1 MLKSLIG
8 HTASKALLPVSQV
21 AYRLRITPNQIT
33 VVGMLLTLIVGV
45 FIWQGHWLSAGL
57 VLLLSGLLDLLDG
70 SLARNFRMET
80 RFGAFLDSTCDRISD
95 AAIHLGLAFYYAQ
108 NETGLLW
115 PFLCCIAFLGA
126 FMTSYARARAEC
138 LILRCDV
145 GLAERPERIVL
156 ILAGLLFGVMKPAIV
171 ILIVVSTL
179 TVLQRIG
186 HTFRQLR
193 NGK

>member
-1 MLKSLIG
+1 
-8 HTASKALLPVSQV
+8 
-21 AYRLRITPNQIT
+21 
-33 VVGMLLTLIVGV
+33 
-45 FIWQGHWLSAGL
+45 
-57 VLLLSGLLDLLDG
+57 
-70 SLARNFRMET
+70 
-80 RFGAFLDSTCDRISD
+80 
-95 AAIHLGLAFYYAQ
+95 
-108 NETGLLW
+108 
-115 PFLCCIAFLGA
+115 AFLGA

-138 LILRCDV
+138 LISRCDV